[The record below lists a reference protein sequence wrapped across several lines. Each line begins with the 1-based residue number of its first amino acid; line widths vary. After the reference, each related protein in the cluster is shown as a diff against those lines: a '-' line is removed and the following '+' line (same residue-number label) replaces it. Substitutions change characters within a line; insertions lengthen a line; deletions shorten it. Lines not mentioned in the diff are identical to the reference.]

1 MRLPG
6 PDGADRLAVDAD
18 VTAILTWCYD
28 EPGDR
33 IAALYESAKQA
44 QWNATTDIDWSL
56 EVPFGEPLP
65 DGSDYALG
73 TFRSSPLAGRG
84 RAAWD
89 AFRWEVQGWM
99 VCQFLHGEQAALVS
113 SARLA
118 EVVPDLSAKL
128 YAISQAGDEARHTE
142 AFSRYVREHVPQPYP
157 VAAALLQL
165 FQQALGA
172 REWDFTALAIQCLVE
187 PIALAGFRMAEATF
201 HDDLVK
207 QILTKIARDEAR
219 HVSFGVLL
227 LKDVIPAMTATERA
241 DREDFV
247 LEAVALMRRRF
258 LLGDVWDRL
267 EVRQADGMAFA
278 ERDPGLVAYRKVL
291 FSRVVPMLAHIGLL
305 TPPVVAGLEKLQL
318 LDQAAI
324 RTVRRVRSEGVF
336 NR

>member
-6 PDGADRLAVDAD
+6 PDGADRLSVDAD

-28 EPGDR
+28 SPGDR
-33 IAALYESAKQA
+33 IAALYESAKLA
-44 QWNATTDIDWSL
+44 QWNATTEIDWSL
-56 EVPFGEPLP
+56 EVPFGSPLP

-73 TFRSSPLAGRG
+73 TFASSPIANRG

-118 EVVPDLSAKL
+118 EVVPDLRSKF

-142 AFSRYVREHVPQPYP
+142 AFSRYVRENVPQPYP
-157 VAAALLQL
+157 VSPALLLL
-165 FQQALGA
+165 FQHALAA

-187 PIALAGFRMAEATF
+187 PIALAGFRMAGATF

-207 QILTKIARDEAR
+207 QILAKIARDEAR

-227 LKDVIPAMTATERA
+227 LKDVIPAMTARERA
-241 DREDFV
+241 DREEFV
-247 LEAVALMRRRF
+247 LETVALMRRRF
-258 LLGDVWDRL
+258 LLGDVWERL
-267 EVRQADGMAFA
+267 EVPHTEGTEFA
-278 ERDPGLVAYRKVL
+278 EHDPGLIAYRKVL

-305 TPPVVAGLEKLQL
+305 TPPVVDGLEKLQL
-318 LDQAAI
+318 LDQAAV
-324 RTVRRVRSEGVF
+324 RTVHRVRRGDLGP
-336 NR
+336 